1 MKLEFIVL
9 FILSLILIY
18 SLMDCNESFV
28 SSNQNTYKPYFDYL
42 FTNGKYYILFNSKM
56 IIKENV
62 NPLYFE
68 NLEDVRVFEKKN
80 NLKKLQVSDLVVK
93 KNNDDPTVGF
103 ERQCSKK
110 MAFINSKMNSCLHY
124 SEDQDTLD
132 NINML
137 YSSINEVDKD
147 LESCQVKLALEDNEN
162 LGKVDNEIKFMS
174 QFF

>member
-1 MKLEFIVL
+1 
-9 FILSLILIY
+9 
-18 SLMDCNESFV
+18 
-28 SSNQNTYKPYFDYL
+28 
-42 FTNGKYYILFNSKM
+42 
-56 IIKENV
+56 
-62 NPLYFE
+62 
-68 NLEDVRVFEKKN
+68 
-80 NLKKLQVSDLVVK
+80 
-93 KNNDDPTVGF
+93 
-103 ERQCSKK
+103 